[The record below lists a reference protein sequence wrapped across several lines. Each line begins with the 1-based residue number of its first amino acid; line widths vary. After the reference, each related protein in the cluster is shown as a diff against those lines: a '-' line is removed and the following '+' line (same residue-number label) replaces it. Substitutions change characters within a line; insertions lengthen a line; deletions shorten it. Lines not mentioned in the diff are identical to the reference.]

1 MTIRIEK
8 LRKAFLESRKEQ
20 AVLKGIDYSF
30 VPGRLYVIKGRSG
43 CGKSTLLNL
52 IGLLDKP
59 TSGSVFIDGNDTGA
73 MTEKEREDFRRRN
86 ISFLSQDENVIP
98 EWSVL
103 DNLRLV
109 CQNNERIEKS
119 LSGLGILDKKAQKV
133 ESLSMGERMRVA
145 LARILLE
152 DKSILLLDEPTG
164 NLDERNAKIV
174 HGILEELAKRKT
186 VIVVAHDFKEED
198 LPPDIILLHLHQGK
212 FLEPAPASESKEES
226 TASPF
231 LLLPKRA
238 FFALPL
244 LTIRHCLFRTLLG
257 FLLLALFSFF
267 ALVFTSLLSFDAD
280 AILAQDMILLPNDAN
295 AMNFLDKQWYL
306 VFLLLVACLL
316 FFAATLFL
324 LSFAYAKEEGKR
336 RLLLQ
341 TIGFSRNTFAFLSS
355 LPLFVVAVLESGISL
370 ILYFCLKGSLENSI
384 ATIFSSSLYAYL
396 PSTPWLLVPI
406 LFALLLPFLFAYGKI
421 RFSRKPLAMQIK
433 AIKE

>member
-1 MTIRIEK
+1 MTIRVEK
-8 LRKAFLESRKEQ
+8 LEKAFLESGKEQ

-30 VPGRLYVIKGRSG
+30 APGRLYVIKGRSG

-52 IGLLDKP
+52 MGLLDKP
-59 TSGSVFIDGNDTGA
+59 TSGSVFIDGKDTRA
-73 MTEKEREDFRRRN
+73 MTEKEREDFCRRN

-98 EWSVL
+98 EWTVL

-109 CQNNERIEKS
+109 CQNNARIEKS

-164 NLDERNAKIV
+164 NLDEGNAKIV
-174 HGILEELAKRKT
+174 HEILEGLAKRKT
-186 VIVVAHDFKEED
+186 VIVIAHDFKED
-198 LPPDIILLHLHQGK
+198 TLPPDIILLHLHQGK

-226 TASPF
+226 TASPL

-295 AMNFLDKQWYL
+295 AMTFLDKQWYL

-324 LSFAYAKEEGKR
+324 LSFAYTKEEEKR

-341 TIGFSRNTFAFLSS
+341 TIGNTIAFLSS
-355 LPLFVVAVLESGISL
+355 LPLFIVAVLESVISL
-370 ILYFCLKGSLENSI
+370 ILYFCLKGRLENSI

-406 LFALLLPFLFAYGKI
+406 LFALLLPFLFSYGKI

-433 AIKE
+433 TVKE